1 MVGKYQICCHMSAI
15 KLAAAFDAFM
25 WEPLRCVCV
34 CGDGFGGRCSGRHR
48 MHSCMLRVCK
58 CAVLVWVSQREVRPQ
73 CLPSPLFLKKVCIC
87 VSGGGRNCPIS
98 AALSEPSDSAG
109 WSRQTDRSSQTAPGV
124 VLSEAQCYEPT
135 TPEARTQVETR
146 TLQLYLHTQM
156 CHAHAEN

>member
-1 MVGKYQICCHMSAI
+1 MYVCAGMGLVG
-15 KLAAAFDAFM
+15 DAVGDI
-25 WEPLRCVCV
+25 VCIPA
-34 CGDGFGGRCSGRHR
+34 CFGCASVPFLSGSRKEKFGLNVYLH
-48 MHSCMLRVCK
+48 
-58 CAVLVWVSQREVRPQ
+58 PF
-73 CLPSPLFLKKVCIC
+73 FLKRCAFVYR
-87 VSGGGRNCPIS
+87 GGGRNCPIS